1 MKFYSLFKWVALVC
15 AIISVISFAIA
26 VLRYFDNK
34 PGDDA
39 MEAYISTLQQ
49 SINSYEEDINTY
61 NVKIDSLSKVQ
72 TDIKKYYENKIVAI
86 KNASVASNIAIISE
100 DSININPLPDNDSL
114 YTIDS
119 IAIANVA
126 LLSNERTYFK
136 LSFENCTSQSL
147 VKDTIITNMRGIIN
161 TERDINTYIQKNYD
175 QVLKSKNRWKSA
187 TYITGTVAG
196 LTSIGLIISL
206 LVK

>member
-15 AIISVISFAIA
+15 AIISVISFTIA

-72 TDIKKYYENKIVAI
+72 ADIKKYYENKIATI

-100 DSININPLPDNDSL
+100 DSININNYIGYSSGSGFLYNNDFGKNI
-114 YTIDS
+114 Y
-119 IAIANVA
+119 
-126 LLSNERTYFK
+126 K
-136 LSFENCTSQSL
+136 
-147 VKDTIITNMRGIIN
+147 KIIN
-161 TERDINTYIQKNYD
+161 C
-175 QVLKSKNRWKSA
+175 L
-187 TYITGTVAG
+187 
-196 LTSIGLIISL
+196 
-206 LVK
+206 